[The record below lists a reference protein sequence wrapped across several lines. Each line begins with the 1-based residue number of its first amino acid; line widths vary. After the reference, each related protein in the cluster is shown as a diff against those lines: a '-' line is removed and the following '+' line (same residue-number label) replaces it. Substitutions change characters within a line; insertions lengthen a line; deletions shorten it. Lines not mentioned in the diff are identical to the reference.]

1 MSSPQ
6 QKRPK
11 KSSPTYFSSILSI
24 SLILFVLGV
33 IGTFF
38 VQSSRLTQTLK
49 ENMAIQL
56 VLQESVNES
65 DRLQLSK
72 QLEAEVFVKD
82 VEVIDKEEAA
92 ALMKEDLGE
101 DFLET
106 IGYNPLPDAIVLHV
120 NAVYSNPDSLAWI
133 TEKILSNQ
141 LVVAVNYDENLSKNI
156 TQFSSKVLVGMLIF
170 LGLLVLISFII
181 IDNTIKLAMFS
192 QRFIIRSMQLV
203 GAKRWFITK
212 PFVFRAIFN
221 GVLSAVIASLALLV
235 GIFLFEKYLIDL
247 NIFSHY
253 LDFLMVAGVLL
264 LLGIVISLLSTFFA
278 VRKYL
283 RMKLDDLY

>member
-82 VEVIDKEEAA
+82 VEVIDKEAAA

-235 GIFLFEKYLIDL
+235 NMYLLEKYLIDL

-253 LDFLMVAGVLL
+253 LDFLIVAGVLL

>member
-82 VEVIDKEEAA
+82 VEVIDKEAAA

-133 TEKILSNQ
+133 TENILSNQ

-235 GIFLFEKYLIDL
+235 NMYLLEKYLIDL

>member
-1 MSSPQ
+1 M
-6 QKRPK
+6 
-11 KSSPTYFSSILSI
+11 F
-24 SLILFVLGV
+24 
-33 IGTFF
+33 
-38 VQSSRLTQTLK
+38 
-49 ENMAIQL
+49 
-56 VLQESVNES
+56 
-65 DRLQLSK
+65 
-72 QLEAEVFVKD
+72 
-82 VEVIDKEEAA
+82 
-92 ALMKEDLGE
+92 
-101 DFLET
+101 
-106 IGYNPLPDAIVLHV
+106 
-120 NAVYSNPDSLAWI
+120 
-133 TEKILSNQ
+133 
-141 LVVAVNYDENLSKNI
+141 
-156 TQFSSKVLVGMLIF
+156 IF

-221 GVLSAVIASLALLV
+221 GVLSAIIASLALLV
-235 GIFLFEKYLIDL
+235 NMYLLEKYLIDL

>member
-65 DRLQLSK
+65 DCLQLSK

-92 ALMKEDLGE
+92 ALMKEDLCE

-221 GVLSAVIASLALLV
+221 GVLSAIIASLALLV
-235 GIFLFEKYLIDL
+235 NMYLLEKYLIDL

>member
-1 MSSPQ
+1 M
-6 QKRPK
+6 
-11 KSSPTYFSSILSI
+11 
-24 SLILFVLGV
+24 
-33 IGTFF
+33 
-38 VQSSRLTQTLK
+38 
-49 ENMAIQL
+49 
-56 VLQESVNES
+56 NES

-221 GVLSAVIASLALLV
+221 GVLSAIIASLALLV
-235 GIFLFEKYLIDL
+235 NMYLLEKYLIDL

>member
-1 MSSPQ
+1 
-6 QKRPK
+6 
-11 KSSPTYFSSILSI
+11 
-24 SLILFVLGV
+24 
-33 IGTFF
+33 
-38 VQSSRLTQTLK
+38 
-49 ENMAIQL
+49 
-56 VLQESVNES
+56 
-65 DRLQLSK
+65 
-72 QLEAEVFVKD
+72 
-82 VEVIDKEEAA
+82 
-92 ALMKEDLGE
+92 
-101 DFLET
+101 
-106 IGYNPLPDAIVLHV
+106 
-120 NAVYSNPDSLAWI
+120 
-133 TEKILSNQ
+133 
-141 LVVAVNYDENLSKNI
+141 
-156 TQFSSKVLVGMLIF
+156 VLVGMLIF

-235 GIFLFEKYLIDL
+235 NMYLLEKYLIDL

>member
-1 MSSPQ
+1 
-6 QKRPK
+6 
-11 KSSPTYFSSILSI
+11 
-24 SLILFVLGV
+24 
-33 IGTFF
+33 
-38 VQSSRLTQTLK
+38 
-49 ENMAIQL
+49 MAIQL

-133 TEKILSNQ
+133 SEKILSNQ

-181 IDNTIKLAMFS
+181 IDSTIKLAMFS

-221 GVLSAVIASLALLV
+221 GVLGAVIASLAMLV
-235 GIFLFEKYLIDL
+235 GIYLLEKYLIDL

-264 LLGIVISLLSTFFA
+264 LLGIIISLLSTFFA

>member
-156 TQFSSKVLVGMLIF
+156 TQFSSKVLIGMLIF

-235 GIFLFEKYLIDL
+235 NMYLLEKYLIEL

>member
-235 GIFLFEKYLIDL
+235 NMYLLEKYLIDL